1 VLLPVEIPPVIPMA
15 GIQVMIK
22 RSSGFRAASF
32 STSVTL
38 CPTPPGGPCVFVDKV
53 SVNCQKRYKR
63 NLRSGFFLIF
73 LSKLRPAVPVK

>member
-1 VLLPVEIPPVIPMA
+1 MA

-22 RSSGFRAASF
+22 KSSGFSAASF

-53 SVNCQKRYKR
+53 SVNCQKRYKETCVPD
-63 NLRSGFFLIF
+63 FF
-73 LSKLRPAVPVK
+73 